1 MIFSINNFCQ
11 KTDFKKIKGD
21 GKMDECVIPIIIP
34 SYEPDERLLNLLSNL
49 CDNTIGPVIV
59 VDDGNTEDYKM
70 FFEKVESKYKSIVLR
85 HDVNRGKGRALK
97 TAFEFC
103 INHFPNIVGCITAD
117 SDGQHTIEA
126 ISKCRVALIDNPECL
141 VLGVRDFQV
150 EEIPLKSQ
158 FGNNLTKKVFK
169 LLYHTSISDTQT
181 GLRGIPVR
189 FMTELLTVPGER
201 FEFETRML
209 IKAVEL
215 RINIDEVTIETIYDS
230 KTNHSTHFRPV
241 IDSVRIY
248 ALFFQTFGKFVL
260 SSLSSSIIDLVL
272 FQVLCIILGHSYE
285 EITYIPIATIAARI
299 ISAIYNYFLNYLV
312 VFRSRKGFSSSSV
325 KYVLLAVVQM
335 MCSAVLTTVFISFT
349 GVSIEIMIKIPVD
362 VFLFVISYKIQKK
375 YIF

>member
-1 MIFSINNFCQ
+1 
-11 KTDFKKIKGD
+11 
-21 GKMDECVIPIIIP
+21 MDECVIPIIIP

-49 CDNTIGPVIV
+49 CDNMIGPVII
-59 VDDGNTEDYKM
+59 VDDGNTDDYKM

-85 HDVNRGKGRALK
+85 HDMNRGKGRALK

-103 INHFPNIVGCITAD
+103 INHFPNMVGCITAD

-126 ISKCRVALIDNPECL
+126 ISKCRAALIDNPECL
-141 VLGVRDFQV
+141 VLGVRDFQG
-150 EEIPLKSQ
+150 EEIPPKSQ

-215 RINIDEVTIETIYDS
+215 RINIDEVAIETIYDS

-272 FQVLCIILGHSYE
+272 FQVLCTILGHSYE

-335 MCSAVLTTVFISFT
+335 MCSAVLTTAFISFT

>member
-1 MIFSINNFCQ
+1 
-11 KTDFKKIKGD
+11 
-21 GKMDECVIPIIIP
+21 MDECVIPIIIP

-169 LLYHTSISDTQT
+169 LLYHTYISDTQT

-335 MCSAVLTTVFISFT
+335 MCSAVLTTAFISFT